1 LAQSVTQGFEVSLL
15 ARPELCK
22 SCGSLSIAEPEIFP
36 TLSGGKVLPDDCV
49 VLKVTPDPFDVDA
62 YRPGSRHRQQSDRLG
77 MGKIE
82 VKRLRACG
90 GPERR
95 LAPGSHRK
103 LQRRRT
109 GLHISAQHFAQERA
123 RQDESLPINGA
134 VEARRALP
142 LID

>member
-1 LAQSVTQGFEVSLL
+1 LAQSVTQAFEVSLL

-22 SCGSLSIAEPEIFP
+22 SCRSLSIAEPEIFL
-36 TLSGGKVLPDDCV
+36 TLSGRKVLPGDCV
-49 VLKVTPDPFDVDA
+49 VLKVAPDSFDVDA
-62 YRPGSRHRQQSDRLG
+62 YRPGSRHRQQSERIG

-95 LAPGSHRK
+95 LSPGSHRK
-103 LQRRRT
+103 LQLRRSS
-109 GLHISAQHFAQERA
+109 LHISAQYFAQERS
-123 RQDESLPINGA
+123 RQDESLPISGA
-134 VEARRALP
+134 VEARRASP